1 MTDTVRE
8 PTTSGYAPQYDA
20 ADSARAARAYVDEIL
35 EQDADVRAR
44 AKVSPQRQHRGRM
57 LFLVSLPLFAILTA
71 LNVKV
76 RSDGV
81 EPPSPII
88 AEREARVGVYLAMQQ
103 VEAYRA
109 SHGLALP
116 ASLEEIGADAP
127 GLEYRADRGKY
138 QITARVYEATADY
151 TLGDDTT
158 PFEAAAT
165 RLFESGARSP

>member
-1 MTDTVRE
+1 MTQPVQE

-20 ADSARAARAYVDEIL
+20 ADSARAARSYVDEIL

-44 AKVSPQRQHRGRM
+44 AQVSPSRRKRGRS
-57 LFLVSLPLFAILTA
+57 LFLVSVPVLVILSVF
-71 LNVKV
+71 NVRV
-76 RSDGV
+76 RSEGV
-81 EPPSPII
+81 PLPPPHV
-88 AEREARVGVYLAMQQ
+88 AEQEARVGVYLAMQQ

-109 SHGLALP
+109 SHGLQLP

-127 GLEYRADRGKY
+127 GVEYAPTGDSY
-138 QITARVYEATADY
+138 SITARVYEQTAAY

-165 RLFESGARSP
+165 QLFAPGGG